1 MKTSQLLL
9 KLKERMEKYKP
20 KMEDSGEEDSLNQIM
35 SRYNLENFNEIL
47 NSSCNGLDEE
57 VDAEEL
63 KDLQNRI
70 DHYFSLYTPDD
81 KDFKEFIKAISIYL
95 IFIAKKPLHP
105 PGIVFSNGAFKISD
119 FESLQTQP
127 KVMTEGVYEKE
138 GVYYCTGKRIFI
150 NDKLSLCKYCVCKG
164 ID

>member
-1 MKTSQLLL
+1 
-9 KLKERMEKYKP
+9 
-20 KMEDSGEEDSLNQIM
+20 
-35 SRYNLENFNEIL
+35 
-47 NSSCNGLDEE
+47 LDEE

-95 IFIAKKPLHP
+95 TFIAKKPLHP
-105 PGIVFSNGAFKISD
+105 PGIVFSNG
-119 FESLQTQP
+119 E
-127 KVMTEGVYEKE
+127 KVYKKDGTYF
-138 GVYYCTGKRIFI
+138 CTGKRIFI
-150 NDKLSLCKYCVCKG
+150 KDKLSLCKYCVCNG